1 MRSLRQDGNFNW
13 NPNIHSV
20 QSSESII
27 TTYAFLFISLT
38 LSFLFSRHFYSSM
51 FLLLFLP
58 DVFVHIWQT
67 SMSLYLRVFDLF
79 TLLWTEFQCLFYLVK
94 YFKQVSQCARGS
106 WQTHG
111 QCFLIVGT
119 QFRSQSDD
127 GSTEVQIYISSLS
140 LFCFIGIPFQMIH
153 FFSVV
158 SKLSLSLS
166 LPQRIFLLYLCVPL
180 LLSSSIKFKF
190 QFPVLSSPLSVDIIH
205 SFQKV

>member
-20 QSSESII
+20 QDSESII
-27 TTYAFLFISLT
+27 TTSAFLFISLT

-140 LFCFIGIPFQMIH
+140 LSLSLSLFCVIGIPFQMIH
-153 FFSVV
+153 F
-158 SKLSLSLS
+158 
-166 LPQRIFLLYLCVPL
+166 C
-180 LLSSSIKFKF
+180 
-190 QFPVLSSPLSVDIIH
+190 
-205 SFQKV
+205 SFT

>member
-20 QSSESII
+20 QASESII

-67 SMSLYLRVFDLF
+67 SMSLYLHVFDLF

-166 LPQRIFLLYLCVPL
+166 SSAN
-180 LLSSSIKFKF
+180 LSS
-190 QFPVLSSPLSVDIIH
+190 LSVR
-205 SFQKV
+205 SFASLFIYKV

>member
-20 QSSESII
+20 QASESII

-140 LFCFIGIPFQMIH
+140 LSLLFHRNTISNDSFLFCCEQT
-153 FFSVV
+153 
-158 SKLSLSLS
+158 LS

-180 LLSSSIKFKF
+180 LLSTSIKFKF